1 MFKKIFIITSILLL
15 IACDGSSLADSD
27 NYDTEF
33 GSYINSKELRI
44 FAEDGV
50 SESFLI
56 EVGEAYELMLG
67 DSDKI
72 DQSMRSQYLSTT
84 KDEYVFQRVGVLPD
98 SFDNF
103 SPPTP
108 PSPYADNATDYIW
121 ELAGTDEADDQIG
134 EVIEHLLHTVTT
146 VILYLSYPVEW
157 DYNDP
162 ASALSL
168 AMQEAVDKGIYDISS
183 YDELKNDQD
192 YNKVLTQEYAYWLI
206 LAEWDYF
213 ITARKKMEGI
223 SGNEEFIIGTPS
235 EIASQLPLGHSLYTD
250 YVEKIISI
258 PNVES
263 ILGLFPNN

>member
-84 KDEYVFQRVGVLPD
+84 KDEYVFIV
-98 SFDNF
+98 F
-103 SPPTP
+103 
-108 PSPYADNATDYIW
+108 
-121 ELAGTDEADDQIG
+121 
-134 EVIEHLLHTVTT
+134 
-146 VILYLSYPVEW
+146 
-157 DYNDP
+157 
-162 ASALSL
+162 
-168 AMQEAVDKGIYDISS
+168 
-183 YDELKNDQD
+183 
-192 YNKVLTQEYAYWLI
+192 
-206 LAEWDYF
+206 
-213 ITARKKMEGI
+213 
-223 SGNEEFIIGTPS
+223 
-235 EIASQLPLGHSLYTD
+235 
-250 YVEKIISI
+250 
-258 PNVES
+258 
-263 ILGLFPNN
+263 GL